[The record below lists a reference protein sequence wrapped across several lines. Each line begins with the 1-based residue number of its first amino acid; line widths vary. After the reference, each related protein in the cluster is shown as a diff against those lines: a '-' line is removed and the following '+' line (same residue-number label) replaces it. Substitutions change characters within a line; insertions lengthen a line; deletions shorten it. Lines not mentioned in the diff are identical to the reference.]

1 MSSASQR
8 RPGLDQFI
16 YYSTVHPLYLL
27 LCRSSTGYCMVYR
40 VLRLNYCLY
49 LLHYFR
55 GYCLNKYPI
64 NKCEQ
69 YTYLKVL
76 NLDEFLTSF
85 LLFIYLL
92 STWLTNF
99 VEWVLKMSSEVFF
112 VKMSASFSTDFTN
125 SIMKVPLS
133 MCCLTK

>member
-1 MSSASQR
+1 MIHRCFLFFHTRDIMFRIIDRTFCVLFYSCRVRHLR

-27 LCRSSTGYCMVYR
+27 CLCRSSTGYCMVYR

-99 VEWVLKMSSEVFF
+99 VE
-112 VKMSASFSTDFTN
+112 
-125 SIMKVPLS
+125 
-133 MCCLTK
+133 